1 MMMKVELL
9 NTMGTDDTVAN
20 AARVSYSETANNY
33 SLDQNNRLIRYL
45 AKHGHWSPFGHIQAQ
60 FRIKAPIFVARQ
72 LAKHQVGLCWNEVSY
87 RYVEASQ
94 GYWEP
99 KRYRKDSKDIKQ
111 GSGKNYL
118 LGMKG
123 LMANSVYES
132 AVKASGIAYN
142 TLLNLGVSKEQAR
155 AVLPTATNTEWYWTG
170 SVLAFSRICNLRLD
184 KATQEETREIAQQ
197 ISDQIKVYFPEAW
210 EALTGEADD

>member
-1 MMMKVELL
+1 
-9 NTMGTDDTVAN
+9 
-20 AARVSYSETANNY
+20 
-33 SLDQNNRLIRYL
+33 
-45 AKHGHWSPFGHIQAQ
+45 
-60 FRIKAPIFVARQ
+60 
-72 LAKHQVGLCWNEVSY
+72 VSY